1 MCRQAMIIWRQ
12 RQVKSQGRESIF
24 LQTLHTHNSHDNP
37 TTSYYPGQNLCHY
50 SSKTYTNIYK
60 NISSPWCF
68 RPFSTHFPYNI
79 HSSLIL
85 RGGGKLVLYAFSESW
100 KKLFFFFHIWS
111 GFLKI
116 NLLGDH
122 KALSTYFSQ
131 TDEWCLKDHF
141 KSGWYNFYRL
151 KDVLKTKTS

>member
-37 TTSYYPGQNLCHY
+37 ATSYYPGQNLCHY

-85 RGGGKLVLYAFSESW
+85 RGGKASTLCIFRILE
-100 KKLFFFFHIWS
+100 KTIFFFSYLKWVFENKLPRGS
-111 GFLKI
+111 QSSFNLFLP
-116 NLLGDH
+116 NRWVGP
-122 KALSTYFSQ
+122 
-131 TDEWCLKDHF
+131 
-141 KSGWYNFYRL
+141 
-151 KDVLKTKTS
+151 